1 MATNLPPLT
10 TKEKEDLQHV
20 QEILDKWRQDFRD
33 KTVSKETKQ
42 KRVKAIVQA
51 QLLLEKK
58 RKANDMKSLIEI
70 LDRENLTDNQ
80 IGLLVADI
88 LVGDIPAS
96 KYTDLIEKAK
106 QDSSLKRVADNA
118 IKVLNRA
125 NGQ

>member
-1 MATNLPPLT
+1 MATNIPPLT
-10 TKEKEDLQHV
+10 QEEKENLTRL
-20 QEILDKWRQDFRD
+20 QEILDKWRQESRD
-33 KTVSKETKQ
+33 KTVPKETKQ

-58 RKANDMKSLIEI
+58 RKAKALIEI

-96 KYTDLIEKAK
+96 NYTNLIERAK
-106 QDSSLKRVADNA
+106 QDPSLKRVADNA
-118 IKVLNRA
+118 IKVLARV
-125 NGQ
+125 NGK